1 MSHYLHQA
9 FGRELV
15 AQRQAEFEAA
25 ARHHVLVRS
34 VRLARREHAL
44 AAQADGPA
52 ARPSP
57 APSAVPMARACCA
70 ADLG

>member
-1 MSHYLHQA
+1 MTHQLHQA

-25 ARHHVLVRS
+25 ARRGSLLRQLK
-34 VRLARREHAL
+34 RAKRDNDRAEAAAGRGAPARQRTP
-44 AAQADGPA
+44 QP
-52 ARPSP
+52 
-57 APSAVPMARACCA
+57 ARACCT